1 MIARSCCIII
11 FLSIQMAIGQKIVKK
26 TILNT
31 TDTAIDINTT
41 NCYRVIINTSKTNEI
56 VVEATMAG
64 EYSNDLALNIFEEG
78 NTLLID
84 TSLNANFELPDDKLG
99 AHKVI
104 AITLDIKIPENLNV
118 NLHGTSSAINA
129 HGTYDNLVVT
139 LNDGKCVLKTS
150 GKKTTVK
157 TQSGTIELFVKSA
170 TIQATSNYGKVTSD
184 KIPLG
189 VFEYNLNTITGDIHI
204 YKTN

>member
-1 MIARSCCIII
+1 MIARSCCIIF

-26 TILNT
+26 TILNNI
-31 TDTAIDINTT
+31 DTAIDINTT
-41 NCYRVIINTSKTNEI
+41 NCYRVNINTSKTNEI
-56 VVEATMAG
+56 IVEATMAG

-84 TSLNANFELPDDKLG
+84 TSFNANFELPNDKLG
-99 AHKVI
+99 AHKVVAI
-104 AITLDIKIPENLNV
+104 ALNIQIPENLNV

-129 HGTYDNLVVT
+129 FGNYDNLSVSS
-139 LNDGKCVLKTS
+139 NDGKCVLKTS

-170 TIQATSNYGKVTSD
+170 KIKATSNYGKVTSD

>member
-1 MIARSCCIII
+1 MIARIC
-11 FLSIQMAIGQKIVKK
+11 FLVLFSLQLVSGQKIVQK

-41 NCYRVIINTSKTNEI
+41 NCYLVTIHTSKTNEI
-56 VVEATMAG
+56 IVAATMAG
-64 EYSNDLALNIFEEG
+64 EYENDLALNIFEEG

-84 TSLNANFELPDDKLG
+84 TSFNANFELPDDKLG

-139 LNDGKCVLKTS
+139 LNDGKCVLKTTGNS
-150 GKKTTVK
+150 ASIK
-157 TQSGTIELFVKSA
+157 TQSGSIELFTKSA
-170 TIQATSNYGKVTSD
+170 TIQASSNYGDVISEE
-184 KIPLG
+184 IPLG
-189 VFEYNLNTITGDIHI
+189 YSEYNLNTITGDIHI